1 MREIKT
7 AALIGLGA
15 IGGYAAPK
23 LDTFMGKERFTII
36 AGGKRKER
44 LEQEGCCINEKV
56 WKFCIT
62 APQEAVHTVDLL
74 IFSVKYQGLRQAA
87 KDASGF
93 VGENTVIMSL
103 LNGVESEDILRE
115 YFPGNHILY
124 SVIRI
129 PSIHE
134 NGKISY
140 PAGWGEISFGDAQN
154 DEISEDVAAV
164 RDLFEKSGIGYQ
176 IPQDMLRDMWHKF
189 MTNVSENQISAVLKV
204 PYGIFQVSE
213 EINYLRE
220 NTAREVIQIAQ
231 AKGIDLREEDL
242 IKQREKVASYPFYGK
257 TSTMQ
262 DIENGRKTEVD
273 MFAGAV
279 IRMGKELDIPT
290 PYNQM
295 LYDCIKALET
305 WNHHQSEHSE
315 EREHDF

>member
-15 IGGYAAPK
+15 IGGFAAPK
-23 LDTFMGKERFTII
+23 LNTFLGKERFAVI
-36 AGGKRKER
+36 AEGKRKER
-44 LEQEGCCINEKV
+44 LEREGCCINDKV
-56 WKFCIT
+56 WRFQIT
-62 APQEAVHTVDLL
+62 APEDTDRTVDLL
-74 IFSVKYQGLRQAA
+74 IFSVKYQGLKQAI

-93 VGENTVIMSL
+93 VGENTIIMSL

-115 YFPGNHILY
+115 YFPENHILY

-134 NGKISY
+134 NGKIFY
-140 PAGWGEISFGDAQN
+140 PDGWGEISFGDARN

-164 RDLFEKSGIGYQ
+164 RDLFEKSQIRYQ
-176 IPQDMLRDMWHKF
+176 IPRDMLRNMWHKF

-213 EINYLRE
+213 EVNHFRE

-231 AKGIDLREEDL
+231 ARGIALTEEDL
-242 IKQREKVASYPFYGK
+242 IKQREKVAAYPFYGK

-262 DIENGRKTEVD
+262 DIENRRRTEVD

-279 IRMGKELDIPT
+279 IRMGKELGIPT

-295 LYDCIKALET
+295 LYDCLKALET
-305 WNHHQSEHSE
+305 WNHQLEHE
-315 EREHDF
+315 TK